1 MGIGEIGNVAEDN
14 FPVVAGVA
22 EMQECEG
29 LQRGV
34 VSTDSIVEA
43 KHAGSIQNDLQDA
56 NAASSRGDKEKLLQ
70 RS

>member
-29 LQRGV
+29 LQRV

-43 KHAGSIQNDLQDA
+43 KHAGSVQNDLQDA